1 MNEHFQGE
9 DLETRVRQ
17 LEEKIASLRGDSSLR
32 NLPYGTLKEARS
44 IFTVRTSGGVYPVGL
59 LCQNVALGTV
69 APGASSLKAIPFWL
83 PGVPNLITK
92 IGLNVTIASAGNI
105 RLGIYTDKGE
115 PTLYPYKLLID
126 AGVVNVGATGV
137 KSITVKQSLPRG
149 LYWLAMIGD
158 STPTLA
164 AFASYG
170 WTPLGY
176 SEAGVANTYL
186 VKVEAYG
193 ALPNLFPAGATAA
206 TAALPYV
213 FLVFG

>member
-1 MNEHFQGE
+1 MNRYFEGE
-9 DLETRVRQ
+9 DIETRVRQ
-17 LEEKIASLRGDSSLR
+17 LEEEIVSLRGDATLR
-32 NLPYGTLKEARS
+32 NLPYGTLKEAKS
-44 IFTVRTSGGVYPVGL
+44 IFTVRTDGGVYPVGM

-69 APGASSLKAIPFWL
+69 APGANSLKALPFWL
-83 PGVPNLITK
+83 PGIPNTITK
-92 IGLNVTIASAGNI
+92 IGLNVTIASAGYI

-115 PTLYPYKLLID
+115 PGLYPYKLLID
-126 AGVVNVGATGV
+126 AGATNVGATGV
-137 KSITVKQSLPRG
+137 KSRTIRQSLPRG

-170 WTPLGY
+170 WVPLGY

-186 VKVEAYG
+186 AKAETYG
-193 ALPNLFPAGATAA
+193 ALPDPFPAGATAA